1 MPKSF
6 KISELAL
13 SDSEAPSNKERLLR
27 PVRAKVELING
38 RFLKGPVALNWLIA
52 AAQLP
57 GRTSEVSIVL
67 WHLVGISKCRRVKLS
82 NKLLK
87 EFGVDRFAK
96 NRVLQVLEERGLISV
111 SRRAGRSPEVT
122 ILECPDNG

>member
-13 SDSEAPSNKERLLR
+13 TDRGVSSNKVRRSR
-27 PVRAKVELING
+27 PVRAEREFING
-38 RFLKGPVALNWLIA
+38 RFLRGPIELNWLTSA
-52 AAQLP
+52 AKLP
-57 GRTSEVSIVL
+57 GKTLEVSCAIWFLRFVTNSL
-67 WHLVGISKCRRVKLS
+67 CVKLS
-82 NKLLK
+82 NQLLK

-96 NRVLQVLEERGLISV
+96 NRALQVLEESGLISV

-122 ILECPDNG
+122 ILECPDGG